1 LAVENGRVQVGP
13 YEGELDDDGFMQ
25 RLFFGSP
32 ETVIEKFR
40 QAAALGVTHVSNW
53 MMFGSIEHEKVMNS
67 VRLMGEVVIPALKD
81 VLPPRSLV
89 EELAQEPP
97 ATTEQLQAARFGTA
111 PSDVT
116 TT

>member
-1 LAVENGRVQVGP
+1 
-13 YEGELDDDGFMQ
+13 
-25 RLFFGSP
+25 
-32 ETVIEKFR
+32 
-40 QAAALGVTHVSNW
+40 
-53 MMFGSIEHEKVMNS
+53 
-67 VRLMGEVVIPALKD
+67 MGEVVIPALKD